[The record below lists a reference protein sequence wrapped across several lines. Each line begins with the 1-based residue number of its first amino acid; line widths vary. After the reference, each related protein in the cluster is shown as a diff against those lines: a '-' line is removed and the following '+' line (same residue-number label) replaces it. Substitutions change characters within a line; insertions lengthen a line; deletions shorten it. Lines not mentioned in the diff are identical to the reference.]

1 MPVPRAP
8 RAEWTRRDIALSCR
22 CPSQMQ
28 PLITRLHGGGVDGRI
43 YRLAYPASRS
53 SNAGT
58 IESECK
64 ASVAMRAA
72 EYAKDTLAT
81 RFLADIIAV
90 ASVLHLLL

>member
-1 MPVPRAP
+1 MQVPLAN
-8 RAEWTRRDIALSCR
+8 AATHYEATWGID
-22 CPSQMQ
+22 
-28 PLITRLHGGGVDGRI
+28 GGI
-43 YRLAYPASRS
+43 YRLAYAASRS

-90 ASVLHLLL
+90 ALVLHLLL